1 MVRTLNDAYLDLR
14 QELKRAGISG
24 YQLEAREL
32 VCMALNVEREQ
43 FEQKKGLLVFEKSQ
57 ARIDELRDRRLS
69 GEPIQYIIGEWD
81 FYALTFLI
89 TRDTLIPRMDTEKL
103 AECGIEWM
111 KSREKGRILDL
122 CCGTGCVGISI
133 LHHLDDGIIGVFAD
147 ISDPAL
153 KVTRQNIM
161 RHKLTSRSP
170 YHQD

>member
-1 MVRTLNDAYLDLR
+1 MSRKRGFWFLR
-14 QELKRAGISG
+14 NPKPESMNCGTGGFRESRYSIS
-24 YQLEAREL
+24 L
-32 VCMALNVEREQ
+32 
-43 FEQKKGLLVFEKSQ
+43 
-57 ARIDELRDRRLS
+57 
-69 GEPIQYIIGEWD
+69 GEWD

-153 KVTRQNIM
+153 KVNSTE
-161 RHKLTSRSP
+161 H
-170 YHQD
+170 HAA